1 MSRITCIADRFVMTD
16 RMHAIDLATGDPVTM
31 IISQASAHDEHARW
45 VARCDSQYQCCAFD
59 ADNLVDFGR
68 CGESHRFE
76 AWQDRSGSD
85 RTVDKIAGIRHV
97 ERPIER
103 ALAELFEGAG
113 LRSRAVCVFG
123 PRGSGKTRLLSRMAR
138 SARVHGFV
146 PLAADLLESPLSV
159 AIEGRSVCLIDDE
172 RGIGA
177 SALAHLVLRSPRPHV
192 ILRASLDDTADV
204 ASVGLRKLSTAALMS
219 AVVPEGAVSDAARR
233 RAAERAAGNP
243 GRFVA
248 LINPRMAVHRST
260 LDRVEPRRRT
270 VTVISRAAEQSPIYG
285 ATAPAKPW
293 PVPAEVTALRHQV
306 HEGLRHLDDG
316 RYAP

>member
-1 MSRITCIADRFVMTD
+1 
-16 RMHAIDLATGDPVTM
+16 
-31 IISQASAHDEHARW
+31 
-45 VARCDSQYQCCAFD
+45 
-59 ADNLVDFGR
+59 
-68 CGESHRFE
+68 
-76 AWQDRSGSD
+76 
-85 RTVDKIAGIRHV
+85 
-97 ERPIER
+97 
-103 ALAELFEGAG
+103 
-113 LRSRAVCVFG
+113 
-123 PRGSGKTRLLSRMAR
+123 LLSRIAR
-138 SARVHGFV
+138 SARAHGFV
-146 PLAADLLESPLSV
+146 PLAADLLDSPLSV

-172 RGIGA
+172 RGVGA
-177 SALAHLVLRSPRPHV
+177 SALAHMVLRSPRPHV

-248 LINPRMAVHRST
+248 LINPRMAVHRWT

-316 RYAP
+316 RHAPGERELRQAIGGLTRRGEWTEAAEGSLALAASLLKRGRPHDSKAVIDAARDACRRAAGERLVISAATLSGTASIDLGRLD